1 MPLNLGQRAVTD
13 SGARFRVLCAG
24 RRFGKTYLAMRELA
38 RFCRQPNKHAYYVT
52 PTYRMAR
59 TIMWDEIK
67 GRLIDMNWVH
77 KTNES
82 DLTIHLKNNSRISL
96 RGADNFENL
105 RGIGLDFL
113 IMDEF
118 AFIDERAWTTVL
130 RPTLSDRNG
139 SALFITTPIGKNW
152 AYDLYQRG
160 EDVNEHQWESFSYTT
175 LQGGN
180 VAPEEIEAA
189 RHELDERTFRQE
201 YEASWEDLSNRVWYS
216 YDRGLNVKSWE
227 EAVPSNIY
235 IGMDFNIDPM
245 TMVVFARKDNVL
257 HAIDE
262 IVMYSSNTQEAVE
275 EIHTR
280 YPNNKVW
287 VFPDPAARQRKTSAG
302 GTTDLTILQNAGFI
316 VKCPTKHNPVRDG
329 INAVNSKLCNSLGER
344 TLFVDPRCRR
354 LIESLEKHTYKPGT
368 SQPDKE
374 SGYDHMSDAL
384 RYCVDF
390 LFPVTREYDT
400 TALPQRWGHSIEAG
414 RTQARILR

>member
-1 MPLNLGQRAVTD
+1 MALNIGQRAVTD

-38 RFCRQPNKHAYYVT
+38 RFCRMPNKHAYYVT

-160 EDVNEHQWESFSYTT
+160 EDVNEHQWKVLVIPLYR
-175 LQGGN
+175 
-180 VAPEEIEAA
+180 EAMLA
-189 RHELDERTFRQE
+189 QKR
-201 YEASWEDLSNRVWYS
+201 
-216 YDRGLNVKSWE
+216 
-227 EAVPSNIY
+227 
-235 IGMDFNIDPM
+235 
-245 TMVVFARKDNVL
+245 
-257 HAIDE
+257 
-262 IVMYSSNTQEAVE
+262 
-275 EIHTR
+275 
-280 YPNNKVW
+280 
-287 VFPDPAARQRKTSAG
+287 
-302 GTTDLTILQNAGFI
+302 
-316 VKCPTKHNPVRDG
+316 
-329 INAVNSKLCNSLGER
+329 
-344 TLFVDPRCRR
+344 
-354 LIESLEKHTYKPGT
+354 
-368 SQPDKE
+368 
-374 SGYDHMSDAL
+374 
-384 RYCVDF
+384 
-390 LFPVTREYDT
+390 
-400 TALPQRWGHSIEAG
+400 
-414 RTQARILR
+414 

>member
-1 MPLNLGQRAVTD
+1 MALNTGQKSVTE

-24 RRFGKTYLAMRELA
+24 RRFGKSYLAMRELA
-38 RFCRQPNKHAYYVT
+38 RFCRHPNKHAYYVT

-59 TIMWDEIK
+59 NIMWDEIK
-67 GRLIDMNWVH
+67 GRLIDMNWVT

-180 VAPEEIEAA
+180 VSPEEIEAA

-201 YEASWEDLSNRVWYS
+201 YEASWEDVSNRIWYS
-216 YDRGLNVKSWE
+216 YDRGLNVKPWE
-227 EAVPSNIY
+227 EATPNTIY

-245 TMVVFARKDNVL
+245 TMVVLARKDNVL

-275 EIHTR
+275 EIHSR
-280 YPNNKVW
+280 YPKQNTW
-287 VFPDPAARQRKTSAG
+287 VMPDPASRQRKTSAG
-302 GTTDLTILQNAGFI
+302 GATDLTILQNAGFV
-316 VKCPTKHNPVRDG
+316 VKAPNKHNPVRDG
-329 INAVNSKLCNSLGER
+329 INAVNSKLCNSLGEQ
-344 TLFVDPRCRR
+344 TLFIDPKCRR
-354 LIESLEKHTYKPGT
+354 LIECMEKHTYKPGT
-368 SQPDKE
+368 SQPDKD

-384 RYCVDF
+384 RYAVDF
-390 LFPVTREYDT
+390 LFPVRRDRAEDT
-400 TALPQRWGHSIEAG
+400 IPQRWGHNIG
-414 RTQARILR
+414 THQPTRRITR